1 MNYMQIPDVEQSE
14 RTTSSNDGGRSIR
27 STNAAVWPRLNS
39 VGVPVFIVTIICFGY
54 YFSTHNSAP
63 SSAATLSSITDLELL
78 LQFTGGQPQLRP
90 CVFYS
95 SEGKR
100 SSVPTKNVLKVIQ
113 TSLGNPSAQWSE
125 LACLQGM
132 GKKIEESTTFQ
143 IPSARIKVKLFSNA
157 VGDSP
162 EIIGFGGAFTQATA
176 LNYNLLGEEG
186 KAAFLEL
193 MFGSTGLG
201 YSMGR
206 VPINSCDFSVSSYN
220 FDDLNGDFS
229 LSNFDT
235 TVVKDKATINLIKQA
250 TEVYQKG
257 GWSKSSLLK
266 LVASP
271 WSPPSWLKKP
281 TPSDPPGALHAT
293 TMLGSSNEGGNC
305 LRENVGPLSKYAAT
319 WALYI
324 SKFITACK

>member
-1 MNYMQIPDVEQSE
+1 MDYTHIPDVEQSE
-14 RTTSSNDGGRSIR
+14 RSTSSTDGGQPIR
-27 STNAAVWPRLNS
+27 STNPPVWPSRLNT
-39 VGVPVFIVTIICFGY
+39 VGLPVFLLTILCFGY
-54 YFSTHNSAP
+54 YYSTYHSTH
-63 SSAATLSSITDLELL
+63 SSTATLSSITDLELL
-78 LQFTGGQPQLRP
+78 QFTGGQPYLRP

-95 SEGKR
+95 SEGSSS
-100 SSVPTKNVLKVIQ
+100 SSVPSVMKVIQ

-125 LACLQGM
+125 VACLHAM
-132 GKKIEESTTFQ
+132 GKELEESETFQ
-143 IPSARIKVKLFSNA
+143 IPSARIKVKLFSTVAGNT
-157 VGDSP
+157 P

-220 FDDLNGDFS
+220 FDDLDGDFS

-235 TVVKDKATINLIKQA
+235 TVVKDEATINLIQQA
-250 TEVYQKG
+250 TEVYRKA

-305 LRENVGPLSKYAAT
+305 LRENVGPISNYAAT

-324 SKFITACK
+324 SKFITACE